1 MSTPFV
7 KFNIEDKKEF
17 FTELRKRVNLH
28 FTDNKISKHANYSM
42 MLKTAFMLSLYFT
55 PLILMV
61 TGTVTGLWPIIG
73 LWAIMGF
80 GMSGIGLSVMHDA
93 NHGSYSKN
101 KNVNKVLGF
110 MLNFIGGYH
119 INWIIQHN
127 VLHHSF
133 TNVHGFDE
141 DIDKPMMRFSPNQ
154 ESKGV
159 FKYQLY
165 YAPFLY
171 GVMTIFWLLAKDFA
185 QLIKY
190 NKMNLLA
197 GQGVTLRKA
206 VMHVIFNKVGYFA
219 LFVALPLLTVDLLWW
234 QTILGFLLMHFMSGL
249 ILAFVFQPAHVV
261 QETEFFLTDER
272 GSVENNWAVHQVLTT
287 SNYANNSG
295 AFSWFV
301 GGLNHQ
307 IEHHLFPNI
316 CHVHYKDI
324 SPIVKKTALEYGLP
338 YHEHRTFLGALISHF
353 SLLNDLGT
361 GKYDKDLLA
370 SQAAKEEAIPS
381 LKAAG

>member
-1 MSTPFV
+1 MSAPYV
-7 KFNIEDKKEF
+7 KFNVEDKKEF
-17 FTELRKRVNLH
+17 FEELRKRVNIH
-28 FTDNKISKHANYSM
+28 FTENKISKHANNNM
-42 MLKTAFMLSLYFT
+42 WAKTAFMLLLYFI
-55 PLILMV
+55 PFILMV
-61 TGTVTGLWPIIG
+61 TGVVTGLWPVIG
-73 LWAIMGF
+73 MWVLMGF

-101 KNVNKVLGF
+101 KNVNSALGF
-110 MLNFIGGYH
+110 MINFIGGYH
-119 INWIIQHN
+119 VNWKIQHN

-133 TNVHGFDE
+133 TNIHGLDE

-171 GVMTIFWLLAKDFA
+171 GVMTIFWLLAKDFD

-190 NKMNLLA
+190 NKMKLLA
-197 GQGVTLRKA
+197 GQGLTLRKA
-206 VMHVIFNKVGYFA
+206 VIHVLFNKIWYMA
-219 LFVALPLLTVDLLWW
+219 LFIALPMLIVDLLWW
-234 QTILGFLLMHFMSGL
+234 QTLLGFLLMHFMSGL

-261 QETEFFLTDER
+261 QETDFFIPDEH
-272 GSVENNWAVHQVLTT
+272 GSVENNWAVHQVMTT
-287 SNYANNSG
+287 SNYANNSVF
-295 AFSWFV
+295 FSWYV

-316 CHVHYKDI
+316 CHIHYKNI

-353 SLLNDLGT
+353 KLLNELGT
-361 GKYDKDLLA
+361 GNYDKKLLA
-370 SQAAKEEAIPS
+370 AEPVS
-381 LKAAG
+381 